1 MEYSLY
7 FEDSQRCCRG
17 WIGVEATELF
27 RVGPLAGICFGGA
40 IARTGFVGRAGRRV
54 PKCGA
59 QKITRAVC
67 VRDAG
72 KYMCRV

>member
-27 RVGPLAGICFGGA
+27 RVGPLGSKAWPGGQ
-40 IARTGFVGRAGRRV
+40 RFVRGAWKLYGLSVRA
-54 PKCGA
+54 
-59 QKITRAVC
+59 
-67 VRDAG
+67 
-72 KYMCRV
+72 